1 MQICIH
7 KQLMIYT
14 TMNEIEIPKKELKTK
29 KLFVPVT
36 PTEHEHILNVCRE
49 KQTTQTDLIRFALK
63 QIKVL

>member
-1 MQICIH
+1 
-7 KQLMIYT
+7 
-14 TMNEIEIPKKELKTK
+14 MNEIEIPKKELKTK

-36 PTEHEHILNVCRE
+36 PTEHEHILKVCRE